1 MFLSILKWSIISLT
15 IIYLIHHLYMFFLN
29 TLTVPKVKDLV
40 NKPTEQ
46 YDEIF
51 KTLQNSSS
59 SDMINSNSNSNGNG
73 NGNRNRKQNKHKN
86 NETLSDDK
94 MTEELSSFLN
104 ELKKN
109 PTNNNNISNN
119 NMNFSNSQGNEPSH
133 ILSANDIGLYS
144 PY

>member
-59 SDMINSNSNSNGNG
+59 SDMINSNSNGNGNG

-104 ELKKN
+104 ELKKK
-109 PTNNNNISNN
+109 
-119 NMNFSNSQGNEPSH
+119 
-133 ILSANDIGLYS
+133 
-144 PY
+144 PYK

>member
-46 YDEIF
+46 YDEIL
-51 KTLQNSSS
+51 KTLQNSGSS
-59 SDMINSNSNSNGNG
+59 IVINGNG
-73 NGNRNRKQNKHKN
+73 NKKQTKHKN
-86 NETLSDDK
+86 NETISDDK

-119 NMNFSNSQGNEPSH
+119 NMNFSNSHSNSSHGNEPSH